1 MAEITLKSLHAFLRL
16 LENASELK
24 RKLPGTY
31 NPRTIK
37 EGLFE
42 LSKLVGV
49 EMPKLKETQNLA
61 AMIGQHRFVVVLG
74 EPSVSDVVS
83 KVFDST
89 RVLLTILLDPTYF
102 ERTAAATGHLSPGP
116 GHGPTVAAAKKE
128 AEHAPES
135 IKPLLAQNTALTAK
149 VFRTLFEHL
158 LCFAYA
164 PGLLQAGVLLLS
176 ELAGK
181 REHGRSFLACVLYIL
196 GNEIDPPNLLPFM
209 VEQGVF
215 SLQTFELMLQNRDY
229 CEAYY
234 CFRKRERAFIQT
246 LDEEETRLR
255 ARLDS
260 FTAQFG
266 GKPYKADLFDVQE
279 PDKVKIDAYAAA
291 LDLMEALALT
301 PLSTC
306 MHAAISSSSL
316 NCVRALNTI
325 MTQFERFGRG
335 TAPKDCVNREIT
347 EQLLAFAVQFAPAA

>member
-37 EGLFE
+37 EGLIE

-49 EMPKLKETQNLA
+49 DVATLKEPQNLA
-61 AMIGQHRFVVVLG
+61 AMIGQHRFIVVLG
-74 EPSVSDVVS
+74 EPSVNDVVS
-83 KVFDST
+83 KVFDSA

-102 ERTAAATGHLSPGP
+102 ERAATATGHLGPAP
-116 GHGPTVAAAKKE
+116 GHGPTAVGAKKE
-128 AEHAPES
+128 AEHVLDN
-135 IKPLLAQNTALTAK
+135 IKPLLTQNIPLTAK
-149 VFRTLFEHL
+149 VFRALFEHL
-158 LCFAYA
+158 LCFAYV
-164 PGLLQAGVLLLS
+164 PGLLQPGVLLLS

-181 REHGRSFLACVLYIL
+181 REHGRSFLSSVLFIL
-196 GNEIDPPNLLPFM
+196 GNEIDQANLLQFM
-209 VEQGVF
+209 VEQGLF

-246 LDEEETRLR
+246 PDEEETRLR
-255 ARLDS
+255 ARLDN

-266 GKPYKADLFDVQE
+266 GKPYKADLFDVPE
-279 PDKVKIDAYAAA
+279 PDKIKVDAYAAA
-291 LDLMEALALT
+291 LDLMEALVLT

-306 MHAAISSSSL
+306 IQTAIAAGSL
-316 NCVRALNTI
+316 NCVRALSSI
-325 MTQFERFGRG
+325 AAHFEQFGRG
-335 TAPKDCVNREIT
+335 TIPKDHTNKEIT
-347 EQLLAFAVQFAPAA
+347 DQLLAFAAQFAPAG

>member
-1 MAEITLKSLHAFLRL
+1 MADTTLKSLHAFLRL

-37 EGLFE
+37 EGLLE

-49 EMPKLKETQNLA
+49 EMTKLKEPQNLA
-61 AMIGQHRFVVVLG
+61 AMIGEYRFVVVLG

-83 KVFDST
+83 KVFDSA

-102 ERTAAATGHLSPGP
+102 ERAATATGHLGPAP
-116 GHGPTVAAAKKE
+116 GHGPAAPGAKKE
-128 AEHAPES
+128 VEQVHDN
-135 IKPLLAQNTALTAK
+135 IKPLLTQNITLTAK
-149 VFRTLFEHL
+149 VFRALFEHL
-158 LCFAYA
+158 LCFAFV
-164 PGLLQAGVLLLS
+164 PGLLQPGVLLLS

-181 REHGRSFLACVLYIL
+181 REHGRSFLSSVLFIL
-196 GNEIDPPNLLPFM
+196 GNEIDKANLLQFM
-209 VEQGVF
+209 VEQGLF
-215 SLQTFELMLQNRDY
+215 GLQTFELMLQNCDY

-246 LDEEETRLR
+246 PDEEETRLR
-255 ARLDS
+255 ARLDN

-279 PDKVKIDAYAAA
+279 PDKIKVDAYAAA

-301 PLSTC
+301 PL
-306 MHAAISSSSL
+306 AACIQAATAASSL
-316 NCVRALNTI
+316 NCVRALSSITAHY
-325 MTQFERFGRG
+325 ERFGRG
-335 TAPKDCVNREIT
+335 AAPKDHTNREIT
-347 EQLLAFAVQFAPAA
+347 DQLLAFAAQFAPAG